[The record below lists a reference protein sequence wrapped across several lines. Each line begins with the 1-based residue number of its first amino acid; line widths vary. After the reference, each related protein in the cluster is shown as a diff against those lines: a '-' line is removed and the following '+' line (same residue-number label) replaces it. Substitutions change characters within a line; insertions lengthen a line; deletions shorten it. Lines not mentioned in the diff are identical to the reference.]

1 MLNENV
7 EAGICKVSIGDCHLN
22 KLLNFF
28 FYLHTQASRFK
39 LTYDPSF

>member
-22 KLLNFF
+22 KPLNFF
-28 FYLHTQASRFK
+28 FYLHIQSRRFK